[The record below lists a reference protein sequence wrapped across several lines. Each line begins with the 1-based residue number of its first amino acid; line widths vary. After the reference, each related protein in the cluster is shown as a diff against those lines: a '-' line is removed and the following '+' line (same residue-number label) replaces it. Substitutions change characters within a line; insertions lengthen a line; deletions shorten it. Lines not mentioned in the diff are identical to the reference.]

1 MSDFNTFEECVNYV
15 VNMTD
20 EQIREMSNEP
30 IYMNDDLINLLN
42 DDYNKKNDNK
52 ILNEYIN
59 IFKKFIE

>member
-1 MSDFNTFEECVNYV
+1 MSDFNTFQECVNYV

-30 IYMNDDLINLLN
+30 IYIN

-59 IFKKFIE
+59 INIK